1 MKQYLEV
8 CLFNQTETK
17 MDENTRGAMVG
28 VSLIMSPFFWYA
40 LELLFPEHI
49 PGEIL
54 THTIEF
60 LGMEI
65 TPIAAAILITGG

>member
-17 MDENTRGAMVG
+17 MDKNTRGAMVFALL
-28 VSLIMSPFFWYA
+28 VTSPFFWYA

-54 THTIEF
+54 VNTVEF
-60 LGMEI
+60 LEMEI
-65 TPIAAAILITGG
+65 TPMAAMILITGG